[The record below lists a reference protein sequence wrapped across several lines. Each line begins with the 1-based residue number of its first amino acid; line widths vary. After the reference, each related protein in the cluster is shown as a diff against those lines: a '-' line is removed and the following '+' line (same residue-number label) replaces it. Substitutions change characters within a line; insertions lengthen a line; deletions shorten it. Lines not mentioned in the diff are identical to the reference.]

1 MSVFDIIEFIGQC
14 KILDSYWLA
23 FGWILSCFV
32 QASCPVLHRITVLQM
47 SSISIMRLIVYCL
60 MCSLLLFCFA
70 SWVIGF
76 TRGQQ
81 KTLQMPL
88 RVKDSRIKHIFS
100 SCFLLSLAGVAVV
113 CGSYL
118 QGANTPRPHSRS
130 NHGREGQT
138 EVGQRDSTVRFRI
151 YYCHNL

>member
-1 MSVFDIIEFIGQC
+1 MQNTWFLLVGIW
-14 KILDSYWLA
+14 LDFELLCPS
-23 FGWILSCFV
+23 ILSC
-32 QASCPVLHRITVLQM
+32 ITSHNSILQM
-47 SSISIMRLIVYCL
+47 SSISIMHLIVCL

-88 RVKDSRIKHIFS
+88 RVLKDSHIKHVFSS

-113 CGSYL
+113 CSSYL

-151 YYCHNL
+151 YCCHNL